1 MIGYG
6 LKIKE
11 IKMMGLMQGRL
22 TLAKSAVICETSG
35 DQYIGGAGLRKGGGD
50 RWVSKVAGGQ
60 SGDRWISRCLSDD
73 PAYAG
78 WSRKVLMPGASI
90 TNLLAEGVPM
100 INGLQRF
107 KTWAL
112 SNHI

>member
-1 MIGYG
+1 
-6 LKIKE
+6 
-11 IKMMGLMQGRL
+11 MQGRL
-22 TLAKSAVICETSG
+22 TLAKSAVICENSG

-73 PAYAG
+73 PACDR

>member
-1 MIGYG
+1 
-6 LKIKE
+6 
-11 IKMMGLMQGRL
+11 MQGRL

-35 DQYIGGAGLRKGGGD
+35 DQYIGGGGLRVGGTD

-73 PAYAG
+73 PACAR

>member
-1 MIGYG
+1 
-6 LKIKE
+6 
-11 IKMMGLMQGRL
+11 MQGRL
-22 TLAKSAVICETSG
+22 TLAKSAVICENSG
-35 DQYIGGAGLRKGGGD
+35 DQYIGGAGLRVGD

-60 SGDRWISRCLSDD
+60 SGDGWISRCLSDD
-73 PAYAG
+73 LACAR
-78 WSRKVLMPGASI
+78 WSRKVLMPGASM

>member
-1 MIGYG
+1 
-6 LKIKE
+6 
-11 IKMMGLMQGRL
+11 MQGRL
-22 TLAKSAVICETSG
+22 TLAKSAVTSETSG
-35 DQYIGGAGLRKGGGD
+35 DQYIGGAGLRVGD

-73 PAYAG
+73 PACAR